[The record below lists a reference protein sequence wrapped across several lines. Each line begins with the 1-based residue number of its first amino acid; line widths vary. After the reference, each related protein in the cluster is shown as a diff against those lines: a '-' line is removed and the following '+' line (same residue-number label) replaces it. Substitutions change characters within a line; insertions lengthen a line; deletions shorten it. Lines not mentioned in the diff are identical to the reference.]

1 MKLDRLDDFQRT
13 HRNGDLRL
21 DHAGQTVRLLGWCRR
36 VRNLGSLV
44 FLDLRDRWGLVQL
57 VANEETADP
66 ELLTKLKAVRSEF
79 VLAAEG
85 VVAERENKNPNMATG
100 DVEIRLTGL
109 KILNTAAPLPFPLED
124 EGVGED
130 LRLTYRFLDLRRE
143 QLQRNMILRSEVANL
158 TRNHFR
164 ELDFIEFE
172 TPILTKSTPEGA
184 RDYLVPSRVHSGQFF
199 ALPQSPQLFKQLL
212 QVSGF
217 ERYVQ
222 ICRCFRDEDL
232 RADRQ
237 PEFTQV
243 DIEMSF
249 VRQEDVQGVIEPLM
263 VKLAKVVG
271 KDVTAPFP
279 RLPFRD
285 AMEWYGSDKPDLRC
299 GVKIQEVTGLFA
311 TSEFNLFRAAAESQ
325 GQRRVRALFFP
336 GEAAGSL
343 SRKQLDAYQEQAKQM
358 GAGGLPYA
366 KWGKEGLSS
375 SFKKFLDKDGEAA
388 LRDHFRANGEGLMI
402 FAVGTDAQTSKV
414 LGDLRTRIA
423 TDLST
428 IESDPVLSM
437 LFHDKNAYAFLW
449 IVDFP
454 LLEWSEEAQRFVA
467 CHHPFTSP
475 HPDDLDLL
483 ESDPGRC
490 RAVAYDLVLNG
501 FEVGGGSIRIH
512 DAETQSR
519 LFRAIG
525 IGEAEARTKFGFL
538 LDALAFGAPPH
549 GGLALGL
556 DRLVMLL
563 AGVDNIREVIAF
575 PKTAQARCL
584 MTDAPSPVDERQLRE
599 LHLLPEAKQTYRVGA
614 VFFESAEGGNAEL
627 RGQALQQLGHLTPRQ
642 TQGLVTLDPQGQILD
657 AQTLSGPTFEF

>member
-1 MKLDRLDDFQRT
+1 MKLDRLGDFQRT

-21 DHAGQTVRLLGWCRR
+21 DHAGQAVRLLGWCRR

-66 ELLTKLKAVRSEF
+66 DLLARLKAVRSEF
-79 VLAAEG
+79 VLAVEG
-85 VVAERENKNPNMATG
+85 VVAERESKNPNMATG
-100 DVEIRLTGL
+100 DIEIRLTGL

-143 QLQRNMILRSEVANL
+143 QLQRNLVLRSEVANL

-164 ELDFIEFE
+164 ELDFIEVE

-184 RDYLVPSRVHSGQFF
+184 RDYLVPSRVHTGEFF

-237 PEFTQV
+237 PEFTQI

-263 VKLAKVVG
+263 VKLAKMIG
-271 KDVTAPFP
+271 RDVTAPFP
-279 RLPFRD
+279 RLPYRD

-299 GVKIQEVTGLFA
+299 AIKIQDATRLFA
-311 TSEFNLFRAAAESQ
+311 TSGFNLFRAAAESQ

-343 SRKQLDAYQEQAKQM
+343 SRKQLDELGEAARQL

-366 KWGKEGLSS
+366 KWGKDGLSS
-375 SFKKFLDKDGEAA
+375 SFKKFLDEGAEAA
-388 LRDHFRANGEGLMI
+388 LKDHFGAKGEGLAI
-402 FAVGTDAQTSKV
+402 FAVGTDAQTSRV
-414 LGDLRTRIA
+414 LGELRLRLA
-423 TDLST
+423 RQFGMLD
-428 IESDPVLSM
+428 ESQ
-437 LFHDKNAYAFLW
+437 FAFLW
-449 IVDFP
+449 VVDFP
-454 LLEWSEEAQRFVA
+454 LLEWSGEDDGEGGRYVA

-483 ESDPGRC
+483 ETDPGRC

-519 LFRAIG
+519 MFRAIG
-525 IGEAEARTKFGFL
+525 IGEAEARAKFGFL
-538 LDALAFGAPPH
+538 LDALSYGAPPH

-599 LHLLPEAKQTYRVGA
+599 LHLLQDARQTYRVGA
-614 VFFESAEGGNAEL
+614 VFFESAEGGSPEL
-627 RGQALQQLGHLTPRQ
+627 RGQALQQIGQMTPRQ
-642 TQGLVTLDPQGQILD
+642 AQGLVTLDAQGQILD

>member
-1 MKLDRLDDFQRT
+1 MKLDRLGDFQRT

-66 ELLTKLKAVRSEF
+66 ELLAKLKAVRSEF

-85 VVAERENKNPNMATG
+85 VVAERESKNPNMATG

-109 KILNTAAPLPFPLED
+109 RILNTAAPLPFPLED

-130 LRLTYRFLDLRRE
+130 LRLTHRFLDLRRD
-143 QLQRNMILRSEVANL
+143 QLQRNLQLRSETTNL
-158 TRNHFR
+158 IRNHFR
-164 ELDFIEFE
+164 ELDFVEIE

-184 RDYLVPSRVHSGQFF
+184 RDYLVPSRVHPGEFF

-217 ERYVQ
+217 ERYIQ

-243 DIEMSF
+243 DLEMSF
-249 VRQEDVQGVIEPLM
+249 VRQEDIQGVVEPLM
-263 VKLAKVVG
+263 VKLARTVG
-271 KDVTAPFP
+271 REVSAPFP

-299 GVKIQEVTGLFA
+299 DIRIQDATPLFA
-311 TSEFNLFRAAAESQ
+311 ASGFNLFRSAADSQ

-336 GEAAGSL
+336 GEMAAAL
-343 SRKQLDAYQEQAKQM
+343 SRKQLDELQEVAKQL

-366 KWGKEGLSS
+366 KWGKDGLSS
-375 SFKKFLDKDGEAA
+375 SFKKFLEPADEVA
-388 LRDHFRANGEGLMI
+388 LRQHLGAAGEGLAI
-402 FAVGTDAQTSKV
+402 FAVGTDAQTSRI
-414 LGDLRTRIA
+414 LGDLRLRLA
-423 TDLST
+423 RQFGQLD
-428 IESDPVLSM
+428 EAR
-437 LFHDKNAYAFLW
+437 FAFLW
-449 IVDFP
+449 VVDFP
-454 LLEWSEEAQRFVA
+454 LLEWNEEHQRFVA

-483 ESDPGRC
+483 ETDPGAC

-519 LFRAIG
+519 LFQIIG
-525 IGEAEARTKFGFL
+525 IGAAEARSKFGFL
-538 LDALAFGAPPH
+538 LDALSYGAPPH

-584 MTDAPSPVDERQLRE
+584 MTNAPGPVDERQLRE
-599 LHLLPEAKQTYRVGA
+599 LHLLPETRQTYRVGA

-627 RGQALQQLGHLTPRQ
+627 RGQALQQISQLTPRQ
-642 TQGLVTLDPQGQILD
+642 AQGLVTLDPHGQILD
-657 AQTLSGPTFEF
+657 AQSISGPTFDF